1 MRDYW
6 GHYQGDNA
14 QAVATREQVIVAA
27 ELTRAAT
34 DVQELGPM
42 VEATNRNLEALGQT
56 PIGTLLADAGYYSD
70 ANVRSLA
77 EAGPELLIASR
88 NDCNRRAAGA
98 APRGHI
104 ADGLST
110 REQMRRKLTT
120 KRGRRLYEQRRW
132 MIEPVFGQIK
142 ENRGIR
148 RFQGRGVEACASEWK
163 LIGAS
168 HNLRKLYR
176 HHQPR
181 RSPAPAG
188 HPSAKGRPSLTNLG
202 QHRTTHARCQRTSC
216 NRQPHD
222 D

>member
-6 GHYQGDNA
+6 GHDQGYNA
-14 QAVATREQVIVAA
+14 QAVATREQVIVGA

-34 DVQELGPM
+34 DVQELQPM
-42 VEATNRNLEALGQT
+42 VETTNRNLAALGQA
-56 PIGTLLADAGYYSD
+56 PIGVLLADAGYYSD

-98 APRGHI
+98 APRGRI

-120 KRGRRLYEQRRW
+120 KRSRRLYEQRRW
-132 MIEPVFGQIK
+132 KIEPVFGQIK

-148 RFQGRGVEACASEWK
+148 RFQRRGFNTCVSEWK
-163 LIGAS
+163 LIAAS
-168 HNLRKLYR
+168 HNLRKLYL
-176 HHQPR
+176 HQQPR
-181 RSPAPAG
+181 RSPGPV
-188 HPSAKGRPSLTNLG
+188 GRPSARHRLGLTNLG
-202 QHRTTHARCQRTSC
+202 PRRTTHARSQRT
-216 NRQPHD
+216 P
-222 D
+222 

>member
-1 MRDYW
+1 
-6 GHYQGDNA
+6 
-14 QAVATREQVIVAA
+14 
-27 ELTRAAT
+27 
-34 DVQELGPM
+34 M
-42 VEATNRNLEALGQT
+42 VETTNRNLAALGQK
-56 PIGTLLADAGYYSD
+56 PIGVLLADAGYYSD

-88 NDCNRRAAGA
+88 NDRNRRAAGA
-98 APRGHI
+98 VPRGRI

-110 REQMRRKLTT
+110 REQMRRTLTT

-148 RFQGRGVEACASEWK
+148 RFQRRGFEACASEWK
-163 LIGAS
+163 LIAAS

-176 HHQPR
+176 HRQPR

-188 HPSAKGRPSLTNLG
+188 HRSARHRPGLTKLG
-202 QHRTTHARCQRTSC
+202 LRRTTHARSQRT
-216 NRQPHD
+216 P
-222 D
+222 